1 MMARWVVWSEEH
13 KQWWGAGG
21 WGYTP
26 SLRLAGRYTE
36 TEAKAIA
43 DKANRYL
50 PPVQARGRLS
60 GTFNEVAMPD
70 PLESA

>member
-13 KQWWGAGG
+13 RQWWGDGG
-21 WGYTP
+21 FGYTP

-36 TEAKAIA
+36 AEAKAIA

-50 PPVQARGRLS
+50 PS
-60 GTFNEVAMPD
+60 GIFNEVAMPD
-70 PLESA
+70 PLEAPG